1 MTTKKLTGILSLF
14 LCIICLV
21 SCNDNDDNFSPITL
35 EYEDPQIKFDNE
47 SRSYTL
53 TPFSKE
59 TTPLFIKG
67 GDGTYKVTNEN
78 EKVVQ
83 VNYHNGS
90 LTLKAKEI
98 GRASIK
104 IEDSSN
110 NMYILSVVVKYR
122 TLTHKAFTAK
132 VIVKGDEL
140 TSEEHTELMNKGTV
154 DLYYSDNN
162 MKTGNFEKEHI
173 VLDEE
178 NAIPIKGEYKLSE
191 YYRIT
196 IKEDNGKV
204 IDTFYITKNFL
215 PLLNT
220 RMNAHPLIQYCF
232 VRDLTAQ
239 YKQDYLALEN
249 AYLIQIAE

>member
-83 VNYHNGS
+83 VQRKFN
-90 LTLKAKEI
+90 
-98 GRASIK
+98 
-104 IEDSSN
+104 IEGKGN
-110 NMYILSVVVKYR
+110 R
-122 TLTHKAFTAK
+122 TRIHQ
-132 VIVKGDEL
+132 DRRQ
-140 TSEEHTELMNKGTV
+140 
-154 DLYYSDNN
+154 
-162 MKTGNFEKEHI
+162 FE
-173 VLDEE
+173 
-178 NAIPIKGEYKLSE
+178 
-191 YYRIT
+191 
-196 IKEDNGKV
+196 
-204 IDTFYITKNFL
+204 
-215 PLLNT
+215 
-220 RMNAHPLIQYCF
+220 
-232 VRDLTAQ
+232 
-239 YKQDYLALEN
+239 
-249 AYLIQIAE
+249 

>member
-132 VIVKGDEL
+132 VCV
-140 TSEEHTELMNKGTV
+140 
-154 DLYYSDNN
+154 
-162 MKTGNFEKEHI
+162 
-173 VLDEE
+173 
-178 NAIPIKGEYKLSE
+178 
-191 YYRIT
+191 
-196 IKEDNGKV
+196 
-204 IDTFYITKNFL
+204 
-215 PLLNT
+215 
-220 RMNAHPLIQYCF
+220 
-232 VRDLTAQ
+232 
-239 YKQDYLALEN
+239 
-249 AYLIQIAE
+249 

>member
-140 TSEEHTELMNKGTV
+140 TSEEHTELMNKV
-154 DLYYSDNN
+154 
-162 MKTGNFEKEHI
+162 GNSY
-173 VLDEE
+173 
-178 NAIPIKGEYKLSE
+178 PINKYVF
-191 YYRIT
+191 R
-196 IKEDNGKV
+196 D
-204 IDTFYITKNFL
+204 
-215 PLLNT
+215 
-220 RMNAHPLIQYCF
+220 IQ
-232 VRDLTAQ
+232 
-239 YKQDYLALEN
+239 
-249 AYLIQIAE
+249 